1 MTKEVVQTITHRSI
15 VAEII
20 YVVYEHGDEK
30 EKREFVGVRFK
41 RSLPSG
47 RFSVDFRSADLQDLI
62 DCADKVRPDLV
73 NLEDPIK
80 QRIAEAQDTQWK
92 RRMSQR
98 AHDESMVPLV
108 KANVRQDDE

>member
-15 VAEII
+15 VAEIV
-20 YVVYEHGDEK
+20 YVVYEHGTEK

-41 RSLPSG
+41 RALPTG

-73 NLEDPIK
+73 NLEEPIK
-80 QRIAEAQDTQWK
+80 RRIAEAQDAQWK
-92 RRMSQR
+92 NRMSQR

-108 KANVRQDDE
+108 AADVRQEDD